1 MALTRFNPVPKPSK
15 TQDGKQQ
22 ILYVEDEDMN
32 WEVTHLSLRDK
43 FSLTRAASAE
53 EAFALLGKKKFDL
66 ILMDIQLSGSAL
78 NGIEITQILKGLA
91 AQAAPSFAR
100 NADCQ
105 GARII
110 FVTAY
115 SARYTKDELLQAG
128 GDDLITKPVDFTRL
142 SLAISRLLVREA
154 FDAQPQIKK
163 KLEEKDL
170 SERRKTLRV
179 PIELNCK
186 IELDGE
192 FFPGVIWD
200 LSLGGAR
207 ISFPGGTVPES
218 MMEGLLCGIEF
229 TTAWGQIQAD
239 ATVVRVL
246 KEPHPEIGISFEE
259 MKPNALSILEKWLG
273 SHDNQKLN

>member
-15 TQDGKQQ
+15 QKDDKQH

-53 EAFALLGKKKFDL
+53 EAFALLGKQKFDL

-91 AQAAPSFAR
+91 AQATPSFAR
-100 NADCQ
+100 GADCQ

-154 FDAQPQIKK
+154 FEQQPQIKK
-163 KLEEKDL
+163 ALAEKSL
-170 SERRKTLRV
+170 SERRTSLRV
-179 PIELNCK
+179 PIELNCR
-186 IELDGE
+186 IDMDGE
-192 FFPGVIWD
+192 VFSAVIWD

-207 ISFPGGTVPES
+207 ISFSSGGVPDA
-218 MMEGLLCGIEF
+218 MMEGILCGIEF
-229 TTAWGQIQAD
+229 TTAWGKIQAD

-246 KEPHPEIGISFEE
+246 RDPQWEIGISFDE
-259 MKPNALSILEKWLG
+259 MKADARRILEKWLG
-273 SHDNQKLN
+273 SQDNQKLN